1 MKQTSE
7 KLLLVDISA
16 IREMIEPDG
25 VQVTWTDKEK
35 QIGEKRT
42 KAGALSNLL
51 LNVLN
56 TSKMID
62 MSNAYK

>member
-35 QIGEKRT
+35 QISENLT

-51 LNVLN
+51 LNVLK

-62 MSNAYK
+62 M

>member
-25 VQVTWTDKEK
+25 VQVTWTDNEK
-35 QIGEKRT
+35 QISKKLT

-51 LNVLN
+51 LNVLK

-62 MSNAYK
+62 M